1 MAKKQ
6 DITAMLDAFEADAA
20 KKHSLKEAG
29 AFAGTTT
36 CETRVTSLV
45 SMTRSNKERLTAV
58 AKAHRLSLSAFF
70 RLAADECIT
79 NHEW

>member
-6 DITAMLDAFEADAA
+6 DIAAVLDPFEADAA
-20 KKHSLKEAG
+20 KKHSWEEAD
-29 AFAGTTT
+29 AFAGTTA
-36 CETRVTSLV
+36 CETRATSLV

>member
-6 DITAMLDAFEADAA
+6 DMEAMLDVLEADTA
-20 KKHSLKEAG
+20 KKRDRKEAE
-29 AFAGTTT
+29 AFAGTTA
-36 CETRVTSLV
+36 CKTRATSLV
-45 SMTRSNKERLTAV
+45 SMTRSNKERLTTA
-58 AKAHRLSLSAFF
+58 AKAHRLSLRAFF